1 MERLAKNKQNRETIS
16 RMMEKYF
23 SPLKMKNYRE
33 LTEGYFNIAYEIHLS
48 NEEQVILKI
57 APLKEVRVMTYEKIS
72 IDQMWLCL
80 DRDKT
85 VFEEVSESK
94 LVHWDCW
101 DGNIFIHSGKVT
113 GIIDWERS
121 IWGDPLME
129 VGFRTYADNICFQK
143 GYGIRS
149 LTENQERRA
158 LWYDIYLMLLLHWS
172 TNIENMKRWT
182 TIITQHKC

>member
-1 MERLAKNKQNRETIS
+1 M
-16 RMMEKYF
+16 
-23 SPLKMKNYRE
+23 
-33 LTEGYFNIAYEIHLS
+33 TEGYFNIAYEIHLS

-129 VGFRTYADNICFQK
+129 VGFRTYAENTCFQK
-143 GYGIRS
+143 GYGIKR
-149 LTENQERRA
+149 LTKNQERRA
-158 LWYDIYLMLLLHWS
+158 LWYDIYLMLLVALEYEYRKYETMDS
-172 TNIENMKRWT
+172 YYYA
-182 TIITQHKC
+182 TQMLIKQFEKVQG